1 MINLDKNAI
10 KMFATES
17 RRQMIESVKY
27 QANLIGITAD
37 DIRDP
42 ISTAEGMETY
52 DYGAGTY
59 TIFDED
65 IVKRESLV
73 REVKNKGFDNVVE
86 EVAYT
91 WFNRIIAIR
100 FMEVNDYLPTRIRVL
115 SSESGKS
122 EPDIIGEVFNL
133 DLDYSDDDKQLI
145 NKLLNEDE
153 LDDLFKFLFIKQ
165 CNKLNEILP
174 GLFEKT
180 DDYLELLLNIS
191 FTNEDGVV
199 RQLISTIPESD
210 FENQVEII
218 GWLYQFYNTELKDE
232 TFTDLKKRKI
242 KIPKERIPAATQL
255 FTPDWIV
262 KYMVENSLG
271 RYWLENHPNE
281 TLKSN
286 WTYFVD
292 DLSHDIEIENV
303 ISSNFVKPEDIK
315 IIDPCMGSG
324 HILVYIFEV
333 LMQIYI
339 SEGYTEREASEL
351 ILEYNIHG
359 LDIDDRAYQL
369 AYFAIMMKARKYNKR
384 ILTRGISPAIYSIQ
398 ESNNLSQEF
407 IDLLISQNSSIAED
421 LKYIVSK
428 FNNGKIYGSA
438 LNIDDINFEAI
449 HNELNK
455 LQNTKTFTKYFK
467 SIRII
472 IAKL

>member
-145 NKLLNEDE
+145 NKLLN
-153 LDDLFKFLFIKQ
+153 
-165 CNKLNEILP
+165 
-174 GLFEKT
+174 
-180 DDYLELLLNIS
+180 
-191 FTNEDGVV
+191 
-199 RQLISTIPESD
+199 
-210 FENQVEII
+210 
-218 GWLYQFYNTELKDE
+218 
-232 TFTDLKKRKI
+232 
-242 KIPKERIPAATQL
+242 
-255 FTPDWIV
+255 
-262 KYMVENSLG
+262 
-271 RYWLENHPNE
+271 
-281 TLKSN
+281 
-286 WTYFVD
+286 
-292 DLSHDIEIENV
+292 
-303 ISSNFVKPEDIK
+303 
-315 IIDPCMGSG
+315 
-324 HILVYIFEV
+324 
-333 LMQIYI
+333 
-339 SEGYTEREASEL
+339 
-351 ILEYNIHG
+351 
-359 LDIDDRAYQL
+359 
-369 AYFAIMMKARKYNKR
+369 
-384 ILTRGISPAIYSIQ
+384 
-398 ESNNLSQEF
+398 
-407 IDLLISQNSSIAED
+407 
-421 LKYIVSK
+421 
-428 FNNGKIYGSA
+428 
-438 LNIDDINFEAI
+438 
-449 HNELNK
+449 
-455 LQNTKTFTKYFK
+455 
-467 SIRII
+467 
-472 IAKL
+472 